1 MTVMFIQPTTLNEAL
16 AAKHEFGDSAAFLG
30 GGTDLVVLINHG
42 RMPAH
47 TFIDLSRIPR
57 LDHIEQLER
66 GRMAADALTHE
77 LDASAAYV
85 CGAATTFARLARLPV
100 RVLAE
105 AARSVGGPQIRN
117 RGTIAG
123 NLATASPAGD
133 GSTALL
139 ALDARVEVRNVGASR
154 IIALRDFFLD
164 YRRTAL
170 AADEMIVRVA
180 FPATWRSAWRK
191 LGKRGA
197 MNISTVC
204 CAVAVSGSG
213 RVHVAFGSVGP
224 CPLRAE
230 RTAAYLTDAL
240 SGQADAFADPA
251 VQNRAAELARS
262 EVRPI
267 DDFRASA
274 DYRRAMSGAL
284 LVKVLRE
291 LAGQDQP
298 AGLR

>member
-1 MTVMFIQPTTLNEAL
+1 MFVQPTTLADAL
-16 AAKHEFGDSAAFLG
+16 AAKQEWGNSAAFLA
-30 GGTDLVVLINHG
+30 GGTDLVVLLNHG
-42 RMPAH
+42 RMPARV
-47 TFIDLSRIPR
+47 FIDLSHIPGLANLDR
-57 LDHIEQLER
+57 LRLNDCPHDPLTA
-66 GRMAADALTHE
+66 GMDARE
-77 LDASAAYV
+77 AYV
-85 CGAATTFARLARLPV
+85 CGPLTTFAQLARLPV
-100 RVLAE
+100 RALAE

-139 ALDARVEVRNVGASR
+139 ALDARVEVQNWAGSR
-154 IIALRDFFLD
+154 VIPLREFFVD
-164 YRRTAL
+164 YRQTVL
-170 AADEMIVRVA
+170 ACDEMIVRVA
-180 FPATWRSAWRK
+180 FPATWKSGWRK

-204 CAVAVSGSG
+204 CAVGVSDSG

-224 CPLRAE
+224 YPLRAE
-230 RTAAYLTDAL
+230 QTGEFLTAALRDNAH
-240 SGQADAFADPA
+240 AFADPE
-251 VQNRAAELARS
+251 VQARAAEIARS

-284 LVKVLRE
+284 LIKVLRQ
-291 LAGQDQP
+291 LAEEH
-298 AGLR
+298 AGVSAS